1 MDIGVVI
8 SHFVLLCYGFLAL
21 KYTASQQRRTTKNGH
36 EPRKVTKMKK
46 TNSKA
51 NKSNQKTPRLSEAE
65 QEEKRKQKDAKQR
78 ELKLLAEQETDKVRE
93 ALTALRKSDLKSAK
107 NTYLAGKSLGNI
119 KDGKLYRVQEGFKS
133 FKAFVGDKFK
143 ISEQYAYMLINAA
156 KVQDILFQAEVTSK
170 HISEKLLRKLTFLLH
185 SEDGSGKIVEIWK
198 TATNGK
204 SDKIPTDKALAEAV
218 AASKPKKLTTDKS
231 DSEILSDPGADAGT
245 IIKLLRRVANGKTRL
260 SEDDLSKLRDHLNT
274 ICDNAESDKNNK

>member
-1 MDIGVVI
+1 
-8 SHFVLLCYGFLAL
+8 
-21 KYTASQQRRTTKNGH
+21 
-36 EPRKVTKMKK
+36 MKK

-51 NKSNQKTPRLSEAE
+51 NKSNQKTPRLSNAE
-65 QEEKRKQKDAKQR
+65 QEEKRKQKDAKQQ
-78 ELKLLAEQETDKVRE
+78 EQTVLVKQETEKARK

-107 NTYLAGKSLGNI
+107 NTYLAGKSLSNI
-119 KDGKLYRVQEGFKS
+119 KDDKLYRVEGFKS
-133 FKAFVGDKFK
+133 FRAFVGDKFK

-274 ICDNAESDKNNK
+274 ICDKAESDKDNK

>member
-1 MDIGVVI
+1 
-8 SHFVLLCYGFLAL
+8 
-21 KYTASQQRRTTKNGH
+21 
-36 EPRKVTKMKK
+36 MKK
-46 TNSKA
+46 TNTKA
-51 NKSNQKTPRLSEAE
+51 NKSNQKTPRLSKPG
-65 QEEKRKQKDAKQR
+65 QEEKHIQKA
-78 ELKLLAEQETDKVRE
+78 AEEKDRMEKVVQETERVLK
-93 ALTALRKSDLKSAK
+93 ALKALRTADRKSAEH
-107 NTYLAGKSLGNI
+107 TYLAGKSLGKI
-119 KDGKLYRVQEGFKS
+119 KDDKLYRIQGFKS
-133 FKAFVGDKFK
+133 FRVFVGKKFK

-274 ICDNAESDKNNK
+274 ICDKAESDKDTK